1 MHRPEDSIRSYIY
14 AKDRNQPH
22 RMKQAFSENASLEM
36 SVKTDN
42 IAFPPTT
49 YGREEITNVLVRRF
63 AQTYENV
70 YTLCLAPPPEKNM
83 HQFGCDWLVFMSE
96 KADRQVRVGCGW
108 YDWRFQQNS
117 HLVEQLT
124 ITIEIMQS
132 LPSEH
137 LEAVMKWVS
146 ALPYPWCPA
155 AQVLREWP
163 QLSELKNIREYVSR

>member
-1 MHRPEDSIRSYIY
+1 
-14 AKDRNQPH
+14 
-22 RMKQAFSENASLEM
+22 MKQAFSENASLEM
-36 SVKTDN
+36 RVKTDN
-42 IAFPPTT
+42 IAFPPSTF
-49 YGREEITNVLVRRF
+49 GREEITNVLVRRF
-63 AQTYENV
+63 AQTYENI
-70 YTLCLAPPPEKNM
+70 YTLCLAPPPEKTKS
-83 HQFGCDWLVFMSE
+83 QYGCDWLVFMSE

-108 YDWRFQQNS
+108 YDWTFQQDS

-137 LEAVMKWVS
+137 LEIVMNWIS

-163 QLSELKNIREYVSR
+163 QLNELKNIREYVSR